1 MTLGKETLMAYP
13 NHFDSKGVTR
23 CREQLSAHA
32 KDVLQ
37 EKIID
42 YFESDPGRFDSF
54 SCESSG
60 LFLDYSKSRARKETL
75 QLLAQ
80 LAEAAGLQELVEA
93 AFSGKC
99 VNHTEGRAVLHTAL
113 RSSDTTPLLV
123 DGKDIRVEIR
133 DALNLMESFV
143 AKVTT
148 GEWQGF
154 DGQTI
159 TDIVSIGIGGSYLGP
174 RVAVEALRPYWKPT
188 LNCHFVSNIDGSD
201 IAYTL
206 EKLDPA
212 RTLFII
218 QSKSFKTQ
226 ETLTNAE
233 TAKAWYLKK
242 GGKAGSIAKHFVA
255 VSSNIKL
262 EVGFGIAAE
271 NIFPMWDWVG
281 GRYSLWSAIG
291 LPVALQVGMANFRK
305 LLQGAESMDTHFRT
319 APAEKNLPVL
329 LALLGIWYQNFLGAG
344 SCVILPYDQTLENL
358 AAHLQQVDMESNGK
372 QVDRQ
377 GKPLTVESGV
387 IIWGGAGTN
396 GQHAYHQLLHQGTL
410 WAPADF
416 ILPINSH
423 RESGRHHAMLTS
435 NCLAQSQALMCGKSL
450 ALATEELIA
459 SGMNPDDASQ
469 LAPHKVIP
477 GNRPSHT
484 ITMDSLTPETL
495 GALIALYEHKVMV
508 QGAIWNVNSYDQWGV
523 ELGKQLCDSILPLLE
538 DSSSNIDA
546 LDPSTAGLVKRFRAR
561 RTS

>member
-1 MTLGKETLMAYP
+1 MAYP
-13 NHFDSKGVTR
+13 DHYKRNDVELCWQRLG
-23 CREQLSAHA
+23 EHA
-32 KDVLQ
+32 RDVAN
-37 EKIID
+37 ERIVD
-42 YFESDPGRFDSF
+42 YFSTDASRFSSF
-54 SCESSG
+54 SLEAAG
-60 LFLDYSKSRARKETL
+60 LFLDYSKSRARQETL
-75 QLLAQ
+75 QLLCR
-80 LAEAAGLQELVEA
+80 LSDAAGLRDLIEA
-93 AFSGKC
+93 AFGGQTI
-99 VNHTEGRAVLHTAL
+99 NHTEGRAVLHTAL
-113 RSSDTTPLLV
+113 RSSATSPLLV
-123 DGKDIRVEIR
+123 DGQDIRQEIR
-133 DALNLMESFV
+133 AALTKMESFV
-143 AKVTT
+143 EQVTA
-148 GEWQGF
+148 GQWLGF
-154 DGQTI
+154 DGHPI
-159 TDIVSIGIGGSYLGP
+159 TDVVSIGIGGSYLGP
-174 RVAVEALRPYWKPT
+174 RVAVEALRPYWKAG
-188 LNCHFVSNIDGSD
+188 LRCHFVSNIDGSD

-233 TAKAWYLKK
+233 TAKAWYLQR
-242 GGKAGSIAKHFVA
+242 GGASGSIARHFVA

-262 EVGFGIAAE
+262 AVGFGIAAE

-291 LPVALQVGMANFRK
+291 LPVALQVGMSNFRK
-305 LLQGAESMDTHFRT
+305 LLKGAELMDIHFRT
-319 APAEKNLPVL
+319 APAERNMPVL
-329 LALLGIWYQNFLGAG
+329 LALLGVWYQNFLGAG

-358 AAHLQQVDMESNGK
+358 AGHLQQVDMESNGK

-377 GKPLTVESGV
+377 GQPITVETGA

-396 GQHAYHQLLHQGTL
+396 GQHAYHQLLHQGTR

-416 ILPINSH
+416 ILPIHSH

-450 ALATEELIA
+450 EQATAELLAT
-459 SGMNPDDASQ
+459 GMSAEAAAQ

-484 ITMDSLTPETL
+484 ILMDSLTPEAL

-538 DSSSNIDA
+538 DATSNLDG
-546 LDPSTAGLVKRFRAR
+546 LDPSTAGLVKHY
-561 RTS
+561 RTSRNKTF